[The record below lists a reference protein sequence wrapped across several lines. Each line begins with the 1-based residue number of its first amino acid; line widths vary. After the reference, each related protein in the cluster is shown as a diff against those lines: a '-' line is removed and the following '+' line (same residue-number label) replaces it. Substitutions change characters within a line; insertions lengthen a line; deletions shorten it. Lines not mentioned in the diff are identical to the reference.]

1 MTVPV
6 LVVKVHNRETT
17 AKTMAGNWFNQQQ
30 FNNNRDRLRRGASF
44 VGTEASNQLAE
55 LVAAIRFLTIIPIPG
70 LRRILS
76 TQDTQTSRP
85 SFGLGSGYFP
95 LVGLLLALLLSILV
109 VALRTLVPPLAL
121 SVLLV
126 VVLVIL
132 TGGIHL
138 DGLMDSCDGLFG
150 GATPERRLEIMKDSR
165 VGSFG
170 VLGGVS
176 ALLLKFAFLA
186 SLQGS
191 LLIPA
196 LLITL
201 TTSRWTMTLALSIF
215 PNARSTGLGVTFRQI
230 ITRGRLLLAGIVALI
245 VALVF
250 GYLVGLAVFVV
261 VTIVAIGV
269 GVWIARQLDG
279 LTGDTYG
286 AIAELAEVI
295 ALLLLVILPRWF

>member
-1 MTVPV
+1 
-6 LVVKVHNRETT
+6 
-17 AKTMAGNWFNQQQ
+17 MAGNWFNQQQ

-44 VGTEASNQLAE
+44 VGIEALNQLAE

-70 LRRILS
+70 LRRLFSSQS
-76 TQDTQTSRP
+76 TQPSTP

-121 SVLLV
+121 SALLV

-245 VALVF
+245 VAVVF

-261 VTIVAIGV
+261 VTIVAISA
-269 GVWIARQLDG
+269 GVWIARRLDG

-286 AIAELAEVI
+286 AIEELAEVI